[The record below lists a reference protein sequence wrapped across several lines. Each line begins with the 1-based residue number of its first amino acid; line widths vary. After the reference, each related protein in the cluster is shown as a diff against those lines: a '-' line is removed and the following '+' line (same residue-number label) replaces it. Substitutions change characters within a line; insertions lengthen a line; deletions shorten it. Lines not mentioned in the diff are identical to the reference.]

1 MGYVFAITFSTFMI
15 LSLAPQIQVAYAG
28 GKSPYDSGY
37 DHGCDD
43 ADISDRSD
51 RYINQPEK
59 GADFHTEEFMEGYR
73 DGVDGCSDDNGGS
86 ASPQDEETDDSTSN
100 TAGSESGNRDWRG
113 ICSTLQ
119 IALYSP
125 CGELVNNDDGTL
137 SSEGERALSCIRNGA
152 ILAAGAG
159 LLPGVGIPVTPGL
172 IIKGLDILEER
183 TGCGGIVKMDMLNQ
197 IGGLGTILSFLP

>member
-1 MGYVFAITFSTFMI
+1 MI
-15 LSLAPQIQVAYAG
+15 SLLTAQIQVANAS
-28 GKSPYDSGY
+28 GKSPYESGY

-43 ADISDRSD
+43 AGISDPSD

-59 GADFHTEEFMEGYR
+59 GPSFHTEAFMRGYNA
-73 DGVDGCSDDNGGS
+73 GVDNCSDDDENTSSQDDESDESEADS
-86 ASPQDEETDDSTSN
+86 ARSETGN
-100 TAGSESGNRDWRG
+100 TDWRS

-125 CGELVNNDDGTL
+125 CAELVNNDDGSL

-152 ILAAGAG
+152 LLAAGAG

-172 IIKGLDILEER
+172 IIKGLDALEER

-197 IGGLGTILSFLP
+197 IGNLGTILSFLP

>member
-1 MGYVFAITFSTFMI
+1 MSLLYLFSTFMI
-15 LSLAPQIQVAYAG
+15 LSLAPQIQVGYAG

-100 TAGSESGNRDWRG
+100 TAGSGSDWGIRYNIEFPSITKCRFVKISRG
-113 ICSTLQ
+113 
-119 IALYSP
+119 
-125 CGELVNNDDGTL
+125 
-137 SSEGERALSCIRNGA
+137 
-152 ILAAGAG
+152 
-159 LLPGVGIPVTPGL
+159 
-172 IIKGLDILEER
+172 
-183 TGCGGIVKMDMLNQ
+183 
-197 IGGLGTILSFLP
+197 

>member
-1 MGYVFAITFSTFMI
+1 MT
-15 LSLAPQIQVAYAG
+15 
-28 GKSPYDSGY
+28 
-37 DHGCDD
+37 
-43 ADISDRSD
+43 
-51 RYINQPEK
+51 
-59 GADFHTEEFMEGYR
+59 TE
-73 DGVDGCSDDNGGS
+73 
-86 ASPQDEETDDSTSN
+86 
-100 TAGSESGNRDWRG
+100 
-113 ICSTLQ
+113 
-119 IALYSP
+119 
-125 CGELVNNDDGTL
+125 L